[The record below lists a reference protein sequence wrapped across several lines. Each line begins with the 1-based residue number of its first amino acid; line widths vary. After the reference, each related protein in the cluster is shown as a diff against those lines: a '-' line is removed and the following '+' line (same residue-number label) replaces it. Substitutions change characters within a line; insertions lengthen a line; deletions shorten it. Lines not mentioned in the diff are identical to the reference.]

1 MSLYESRI
9 NLDVLADAC
18 RGRPSIMKN
27 CKIFALITWTRQD
40 IRQLLEDHNLDNME
54 EAVDG
59 FLERLDIQRFEE
71 SCIEDGWERLS
82 WALFR

>member
-1 MSLYESRI
+1 M
-9 NLDVLADAC
+9 
-18 RGRPSIMKN
+18 
-27 CKIFALITWTRQD
+27 
-40 IRQLLEDHNLDNME
+40 RQLLEDHDLNNTE

-59 FLERLDIQRFEE
+59 FLEGLDIRRFEE

>member
-1 MSLYESRI
+1 M
-9 NLDVLADAC
+9 
-18 RGRPSIMKN
+18 
-27 CKIFALITWTRQD
+27 
-40 IRQLLEDHNLDNME
+40 RQLLEDHDLNTE

-59 FLERLDIQRFEE
+59 FLERLDIRRYEE